1 MGFTE
6 RRGLK
11 VAGHDGGVDVAIVR
25 RIADGDGQVAE
36 VEFDVFVAGNSLD
49 GKVTGRHANQ
59 EHSGTGDFDGHFKV
73 VLGTAK
79 DAQVPII
86 VRAPEANGEVASV
99 VGITAVKVDCYPIVV
114 AADDPEF
121 AGAEVQV
128 QIAAGREVYRKRMI
142 LKVFDLDFGI
152 RQGRRYQKGE

>member
-1 MGFTE
+1 M
-6 RRGLK
+6 
-11 VAGHDGGVDVAIVR
+11 ASVR
-25 RIADGDGQVAE
+25 RMAAGDGQVDE
-36 VEFDVFVAGNSLD
+36 VELDVVVAGHSLD

-99 VGITAVKVDCYPIVV
+99 VGIRPVQVDRDPTVV

-121 AGAEVQV
+121 AGAEVQA
-128 QIAAGREVYRKRMI
+128 QIAAGREVCRKRMI
-142 LKVFDLDFGI
+142 PKVFDLDFGI